1 MDLHPDKGLADGTHT
16 FTVVATDAIG
26 NQSVISDGYTVTI
39 ATTPPAQ
46 PTLDTLLDDAP
57 SGLGI

>member
-39 ATTPPAQ
+39 ATTLPLSQ
-46 PTLDTLLDDAP
+46 RWTLFWMMRHPDW
-57 SGLGI
+57 GI